1 MRLILPILFLA
12 TFVPAYAA
20 DPCTKATPDC
30 TEWVNLG
37 TQARGL
43 VYRTYALET
52 KNDTIT
58 RALIMIHGANRDADN
73 YFRTAL
79 AATFLANAF
88 ADTIVISPRF
98 ASNNGTGC
106 RDALEPNEVNW
117 PCGGD
122 SWRSGGVATNDKNLT
137 SYDFMDAIVRA
148 LAR

>member
-1 MRLILPILFLA
+1 MMRLILPILFLA

-20 DPCTKATPDC
+20 EPCTKAAPDC

-88 ADTIVISPRF
+88 ADTHRRGRRELRAWLLHGGHRRIQ
-98 ASNNGTGC
+98 
-106 RDALEPNEVNW
+106 DAVA
-117 PCGGD
+117 GD
-122 SWRSGGVATNDKNLT
+122 IA
-137 SYDFMDAIVRA
+137 
-148 LAR
+148 